1 MTEGLDSSE
10 RKSKAGRDN
19 NALTIVS
26 EKIEKRLTINRDRID
41 SDCNKP
47 AI

>member
-19 NALTIVS
+19 NALTIKEIVNQP
-26 EKIEKRLTINRDRID
+26 KTNHDNLTKQ
-41 SDCNKP
+41 S
-47 AI
+47 